1 MNTNTILIVA
11 VIILACMAIAYFGY
25 RHRHY
30 IQFSKENLKAN
41 IGKVFDEAGEK
52 AMPRQDFLMKLKDV
66 CGCTQKQ
73 AVMLLGEARKAGLIA
88 VEGKDVR
95 LPE

>member
-1 MNTNTILIVA
+1 MNTNAILIAA
-11 VIILACMAIAYFGY
+11 VIIVVCMGIAYFGY

-30 IQFSKENLKAN
+30 IQFSKENLRAN

-52 AMPRQDFLMKLKDV
+52 AMPRQKFIMKLKDV

-73 AVMLLGEARKAGLIA
+73 AVMLLGEARRAGFIA
-88 VEGKDVR
+88 VDDKEVR
-95 LPE
+95 RPE

>member
-41 IGKVFDEAGEK
+41 IGKVFDESGEK
-52 AMPRQDFLMKLKDV
+52 AMPRQDFIMKLKDV
-66 CGCTQKQ
+66 CGCTHKQ
-73 AVMLLGEARKAGLIA
+73 AVMLLGEARKGGFI
-88 VEGKDVR
+88 VIEGKDVR
-95 LPE
+95 QPE